1 MPNKEGRSVA
11 PRDPDAV
18 VVSVRIPRA
27 LHARIEELA
36 AADQRSVS
44 WMTRR
49 LIEDRVA
56 QVEREQGR

>member
-11 PRDPDAV
+11 PRDPDAI

-27 LHARIEELA
+27 IHARISDLA

-49 LIEDRVA
+49 LIEDA
-56 QVEREQGR
+56 LHTIDKQPA

>member
-11 PRDPDAV
+11 PRDADAV

-27 LHARIEELA
+27 LHARIGEIA

-49 LIEDRVA
+49 LIETAIDA
-56 QVEREQGR
+56 LDKHSQ